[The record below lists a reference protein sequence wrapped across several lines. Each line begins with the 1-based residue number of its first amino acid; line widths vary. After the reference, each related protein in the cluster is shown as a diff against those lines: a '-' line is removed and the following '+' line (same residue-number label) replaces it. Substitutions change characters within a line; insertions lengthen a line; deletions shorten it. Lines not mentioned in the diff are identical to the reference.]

1 MVGHEWVGLPD
12 ARPPVRTGG
21 VCLCGRAGARVTAWF
36 GQGCFGL
43 DGVTFQPGPEWQAAF
58 EEAARAEAQARRSG
72 DDAALGAALY
82 LSGVALNRL
91 GRSQEALAALLEA
104 VAFLPPEDREAQAR
118 AWQEAAGA
126 QWNLACDSEAQE
138 FLALALNLAQEAGA
152 EALEVQL
159 IEDLAQAH
167 SEQGDHAAALQAL
180 RGSLASR
187 HRPGRAL
194 HTVVRLAQVT
204 LRAFTADPARYAA
217 ALADA
222 EAHLRDALAQV
233 RSGQEDRLTGEGYAA
248 LARLLLR
255 RHDPEAAHDAA
266 WRALAL
272 LRQGG
277 DTRGALQV
285 LPDLARA
292 QLALGLAAQA
302 LAEVR
307 AALTLNPDTR
317 LPDEHAAL
325 HLAACDACE
334 ALGDHAG
341 ALAHHRAYHAL
352 DARRRDRLARERT
365 QAAQARV
372 GLHATR
378 EEARLHRQR
387 SEELDRLVQDRT
399 AQLARS
405 QRAVIDLLAS
415 CAEFRDAP
423 LGPHTRWVGDA
434 AQAVALALGS
444 PPADAAQ
451 LGLAAQ
457 LHDVGKIGI
466 PDAILLKDG
475 PLLPDE
481 WACMA
486 AHTTLGAQLLSQPGA
501 ADGGPLLELA
511 AQIALTHHECWDGSG
526 YPSGLAG
533 PAIPLGGRVVRV
545 VDTFDALVSERPY
558 KPGWTPERALAYL
571 ESHAGTLFDPEIV
584 RVFLTLHER
593 GGLPER
599 R

>member
-21 VCLCGRAGARVTAWF
+21 VCLCGRAGAGVTAWF
-36 GQGCFGL
+36 GQTWFGL
-43 DGVTFQPGPEWQAAF
+43 GSLTFQPGPEWQAAF
-58 EEAARAEAQARRSG
+58 EEARRAETQARDSG
-72 DDAALGAALY
+72 NDAALGAALY
-82 LSGVALNRL
+82 RSGVALNRL

-104 VAFLPPEDREAQAR
+104 VAFLPADDRAAQAH
-118 AWQEAAGA
+118 AWQEAACA
-126 QWNLACDSEAQE
+126 QRNLACDSEAQE
-138 FLALALNLAQEAGA
+138 FL
-152 EALEVQL
+152 ALEVQL

-167 SEQGDHAAALQAL
+167 SEQGDHASALQAL

-187 HRPGRAL
+187 HRPGLAL

-204 LRAFTADPARYAA
+204 LRAFETDPARYAG
-217 ALADA
+217 ALTDA
-222 EAHLRDALAQV
+222 ETHLQGALAQ
-233 RSGQEDRLTGEGYAA
+233 RRPERDDRLAGEGQAA
-248 LARLLLR
+248 LARLLLH

-272 LRQGG
+272 MRQGG

-292 QLALGLAAQA
+292 QLALGLASQA
-302 LAEVR
+302 LTEVR
-307 AALTLNPDTR
+307 AALTLNPDTH

-325 HLAACDACE
+325 HLAACEACE

-352 DARRRDRLARERT
+352 DARRRDRLTRERM

-434 AQAVALALGS
+434 TQAVALALGS
-444 PPADAAQ
+444 APADAAQ
-451 LGLAAQ
+451 LGLAAR

-466 PDAILLKDG
+466 PDAILLKEG
-475 PLLPDE
+475 PLLSEE
-481 WACMA
+481 WARMA
-486 AHTTLGAQLLSQPGA
+486 AHTTLGAQLLSQKGA
-501 ADGGPLLELA
+501 VDGGPLLELA

-526 YPSGLAG
+526 YPSGVAG

-545 VDTFDALVSERPY
+545 VDTFDALISERPY
-558 KPGWTPERALAYL
+558 KPGWTAAQALSYL

-584 RVFLTLHER
+584 RVFLTLHEG

-599 R
+599 H